1 MEMTSLGGMRR
12 LCSMEYK
19 ILIIDDD
26 QELCE
31 LLQDF
36 LQLEGFQTSAIHDGA
51 TAIEHCKGQEF
62 DAIVLDVMLPR
73 VQGFDVLRR
82 LREFTATP
90 VIMLTA
96 RGDETD
102 RIVGL
107 EMGADDYLPKPCNP
121 RELAARLRAILRRSD
136 KTGHTEATQ
145 LDIDDLSAS
154 TTERRVL
161 YKGEDLKLTT
171 AEFNILLVLMRHA
184 GEVVNKEMLSQ
195 QALGRALTAYDRSID
210 VHVSNLRKK
219 MHSHEPA
226 ETNSHEPG
234 EINNHEPGNKKSTRQ
249 DEESSSE
256 RELIKNVRGVGYQ
269 LTHSGKQ

>member
-1 MEMTSLGGMRR
+1 MNPD
-12 LCSMEYK
+12 

-26 QELCE
+26 QELCA
-31 LLQDF
+31 LLADF
-36 LQLEGFQTSAIHDGA
+36 LQLEGFSTSAVHDGA
-51 TAIEHCKGQEF
+51 DAIEVCKGREF

-82 LREFTATP
+82 LREFSATP

-96 RGDETD
+96 RGEDTD

-121 RELAARLRAILRRSD
+121 RELAARLRAILRRTD
-136 KTGHTEATQ
+136 KSPEREASLLAVDGLT
-145 LDIDDLSAS
+145 AS
-154 TTERRVL
+154 TTERKVEL
-161 YKGEDLKLTT
+161 DGEEIKLTT
-171 AEFNILLVLMRHA
+171 AEFNILVVLLRHA

-219 MHSHEPA
+219 LHASH
-226 ETNSHEPG
+226 
-234 EINNHEPGNKKSTRQ
+234 Q
-249 DEESSSE
+249 D
-256 RELIKNVRGVGYQ
+256 LIKNVRGVGYQ
-269 LTHSGKQ
+269 LTRTVRDQADS